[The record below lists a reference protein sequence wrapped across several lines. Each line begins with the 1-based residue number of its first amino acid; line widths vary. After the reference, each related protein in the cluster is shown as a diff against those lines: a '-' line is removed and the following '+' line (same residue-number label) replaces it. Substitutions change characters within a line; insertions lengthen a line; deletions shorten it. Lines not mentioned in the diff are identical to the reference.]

1 MFEARRYNSHQSDKR
16 EGVDS
21 LTVEEYTEIC
31 LRFAEDTKNDDGLDN
46 GRFFVTYRGGWMS
59 SCDNAHGG
67 VGVRWAFGK
76 SETEI
81 RSLAP
86 QKLSEWCQITGKNS
100 LF

>member
-1 MFEARRYNSHQSDKR
+1 MSKELSI
-16 EGVDS
+16 

-31 LRFAEDTKNDDGLDN
+31 IRFAEDTKNDCDLDD

-76 SETEI
+76 SEAEI
-81 RSLAP
+81 RRLAP
-86 QKLSEWCQITGKNS
+86 QKFFEWKQMTRQAS
-100 LF
+100 MS